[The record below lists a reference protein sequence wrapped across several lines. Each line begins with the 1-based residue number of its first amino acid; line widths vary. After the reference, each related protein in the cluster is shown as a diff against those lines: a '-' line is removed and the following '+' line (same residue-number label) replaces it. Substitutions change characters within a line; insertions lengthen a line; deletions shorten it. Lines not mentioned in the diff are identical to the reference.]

1 MAIQLDTEK
10 KRKLSTQDMYDI
22 LHFAAQ
28 SAEDNGFI
36 NQFVYERALY
46 AYAAVIL
53 YPDRKQELAEAISN
67 NILDAWDALIEDGTV
82 ENMDKDFSIDMEELA
97 RNGSIW
103 LTDYSSYLQ
112 SLRGVFSSF
121 QIFSNDIVDSAVNRF
136 KNTFNDNKAEEV
148 LNILD
153 KWGMNNNL
161 ENEKP
166 KDTNKLNGFSI
177 VENEKPKDTNKLN
190 GFSIVENENIK
201 EENADEDSPLFEL

>member
-1 MAIQLDTEK
+1 MAIQLDAEK

-53 YPDRKQELAEAISN
+53 YPDRKQELAAAISN
-67 NILDAWDALIEDGTV
+67 NILDAWDVLIKDGTV

-121 QIFSNDIVDSAVNRF
+121 QIFSNDMVDSVVNRF
-136 KNTFNDNKAEEV
+136 KDTFNDNKAEEV

-153 KWGMNNNL
+153 KWGMSNNL
-161 ENEKP
+161 EKEEP

-177 VENEKPKDTNKLN
+177 VE
-190 GFSIVENENIK
+190 SENIK
-201 EENADEDSPLFEL
+201 EENVDEDSPLFEL

>member
-1 MAIQLDTEK
+1 MAIQLDAEK

-53 YPDRKQELAEAISN
+53 YPDRKQELAAVISN
-67 NILDAWDALIEDGTV
+67 NILDAWDVLIKDGTV

-103 LTDYSSYLQ
+103 LTDYSGYLQ

-121 QIFSNDIVDSAVNRF
+121 QIFSNDMVDSAVNRF

-153 KWGMNNNL
+153 KWGMSNNL
-161 ENEKP
+161 EKEEP
-166 KDTNKLNGFSI
+166 QDANKLNGFS
-177 VENEKPKDTNKLN
+177 V
-190 GFSIVENENIK
+190 VENENIQ
-201 EENADEDSPLFEL
+201 EENVDEDSPLFEL

>member
-1 MAIQLDTEK
+1 MAIQLDAEK
-10 KRKLSTQDMYDI
+10 KRKLTTQDMYDI

-53 YPDRKQELAEAISN
+53 YPERKQELAAAISQ
-67 NILDAWDALIEDGTV
+67 NILDAWDILIEDGTV
-82 ENMDKDFSIDMEELA
+82 ENMNKDFSTDMDELA
-97 RNGSIW
+97 RNGSVW
-103 LTDYSSYLQ
+103 LTDYSGYLQ

-121 QIFSNDIVDSAVNRF
+121 QIFSNDMVDSAVKRF

-153 KWGMNNNL
+153 KWGMNNNP
-161 ENEKP
+161 NETQSDTPETVNAFEVVKGN
-166 KDTNKLNGFSI
+166 KDKQEDNQ
-177 VENEKPKDTNKLN
+177 D
-190 GFSIVENENIK
+190 
-201 EENADEDSPLFEL
+201 DSPLFEL

>member
-1 MAIQLDTEK
+1 MAIQLDAEK

-53 YPDRKQELAEAISN
+53 YPDRKQELAAAISN
-67 NILDAWDALIEDGTV
+67 NILDAWDVLIEDGTV

-103 LTDYSSYLQ
+103 LTDYSGYLQ

-121 QIFSNDIVDSAVNRF
+121 QIFSNDMVDSAVKRF

-153 KWGMNNNL
+153 KWGMNNNP
-161 ENEKP
+161 NEVQP
-166 KDTNKLNGFSI
+166 DTPETVNAFEVVESNKDKQ
-177 VENEKPKDTNKLN
+177 
-190 GFSIVENENIK
+190 
-201 EENADEDSPLFEL
+201 EDSDDVPLFEL

>member
-1 MAIQLDTEK
+1 MAIQLDAEK
-10 KRKLSTQDMYDI
+10 KRKLTTQDMYDI

-53 YPDRKQELAEAISN
+53 YPERKQELAAAISQ
-67 NILDAWDALIEDGTV
+67 NILDAWDVLIEDGTV
-82 ENMDKDFSIDMEELA
+82 ENMNKDFSTDMDELA
-97 RNGSIW
+97 RNGSVW
-103 LTDYSSYLQ
+103 LTDYSDYLQ

-121 QIFSNDIVDSAVNRF
+121 QIFSNDMVDSAVKRF

-153 KWGMNNNL
+153 KWGMNNNP
-161 ENEKP
+161 NETQSDTSEIVNAFEVVEGN
-166 KDTNKLNGFSI
+166 KDKQEDNQ
-177 VENEKPKDTNKLN
+177 D
-190 GFSIVENENIK
+190 
-201 EENADEDSPLFEL
+201 DSPLFEL

>member
-1 MAIQLDTEK
+1 MAIQLDAEK

-36 NQFVYERALY
+36 NPFVYERALY
-46 AYAAVIL
+46 ASAAVIL
-53 YPDRKQELAEAISN
+53 YPDRKQELAAAISN

-161 ENEKP
+161 EKEEP
-166 KDTNKLNGFSI
+166 KDTNKL
-177 VENEKPKDTNKLN
+177 T

-201 EENADEDSPLFEL
+201 EENVDEDSPLFEL

>member
-1 MAIQLDTEK
+1 MAIQLDAEK
-10 KRKLSTQDMYDI
+10 KRKLTTQDMYDI

-53 YPDRKQELAEAISN
+53 YPERKQELAAAISQ
-67 NILDAWDALIEDGTV
+67 NILDAWDILIEDGTV
-82 ENMDKDFSIDMEELA
+82 ENMNKDFSTDMDELA
-97 RNGSIW
+97 RNGSVW
-103 LTDYSSYLQ
+103 LTDYSGYLQ

-121 QIFSNDIVDSAVNRF
+121 QIFSNDMVDSAVKRF

-153 KWGMNNNL
+153 KWGMNNNP
-161 ENEKP
+161 NETQSDTSETVNAFEVVKGN
-166 KDTNKLNGFSI
+166 KDKQEDNQ
-177 VENEKPKDTNKLN
+177 D
-190 GFSIVENENIK
+190 
-201 EENADEDSPLFEL
+201 DSPLFEL

>member
-1 MAIQLDTEK
+1 MAIQLDAEK

-53 YPDRKQELAEAISN
+53 YPDRKQELAAAISN
-67 NILDAWDALIEDGTV
+67 NILDAWDVLIKDGTV

-103 LTDYSSYLQ
+103 LTDYSNYLQ

-121 QIFSNDIVDSAVNRF
+121 QIFSNDMVDSAVNRF
-136 KNTFNDNKAEEV
+136 KDTFNENKAEEV

-153 KWGMNNNL
+153 KWGMSNNL
-161 ENEKP
+161 EKEEP
-166 KDTNKLNGFSI
+166 KDI
-177 VENEKPKDTNKLN
+177 NKLN

-201 EENADEDSPLFEL
+201 EENVDEDSPLFEL

>member
-1 MAIQLDTEK
+1 MAIQLDAEK

-53 YPDRKQELAEAISN
+53 YPDRKQELAAAISN
-67 NILDAWDALIEDGTV
+67 NILDAWDVLIKDGTV

-103 LTDYSSYLQ
+103 LTDYSGYLQ

-121 QIFSNDIVDSAVNRF
+121 QIFSNDMVDSAVNRF

-153 KWGMNNNL
+153 KWGMSNNL
-161 ENEKP
+161 EKEEPQDANE
-166 KDTNKLNGFSI
+166 LNGFS
-177 VENEKPKDTNKLN
+177 V
-190 GFSIVENENIK
+190 VENENIQ
-201 EENADEDSPLFEL
+201 EENVDEDSPLFEL

>member
-1 MAIQLDTEK
+1 MAIQLDVEK
-10 KRKLSTQDMYDI
+10 KRKLTTQDMYDI

-53 YPDRKQELAEAISN
+53 YPERKQELAAAISQ
-67 NILDAWDALIEDGTV
+67 NILDAWDVLIEDGTV
-82 ENMDKDFSIDMEELA
+82 ENMNKDFSTDMDELA
-97 RNGSIW
+97 RNGSVW
-103 LTDYSSYLQ
+103 LTDYSGYLQ

-121 QIFSNDIVDSAVNRF
+121 QIFSNDMVDSAVKRF

-153 KWGMNNNL
+153 KWGMNNNP
-161 ENEKP
+161 NETQSDTPETVNAFEVVKGN
-166 KDTNKLNGFSI
+166 KDKQEDNQ
-177 VENEKPKDTNKLN
+177 D
-190 GFSIVENENIK
+190 
-201 EENADEDSPLFEL
+201 DSPLFEL

>member
-1 MAIQLDTEK
+1 MAIQLNAEK

-53 YPDRKQELAEAISN
+53 YPDRKQELAAAISN
-67 NILDAWDALIEDGTV
+67 NILDAWDVLIKDGTV

-103 LTDYSSYLQ
+103 LTDYSGYLQ

-121 QIFSNDIVDSAVNRF
+121 QIFSNDMVDSAVKRF

-153 KWGMNNNL
+153 KWGMNNNP
-161 ENEKP
+161 NETQSNTHETVNAFEVVEGN
-166 KDTNKLNGFSI
+166 KDKQ
-177 VENEKPKDTNKLN
+177 
-190 GFSIVENENIK
+190 
-201 EENADEDSPLFEL
+201 EDSDDAPLFEL

>member
-1 MAIQLDTEK
+1 MAIQLDAEK

-53 YPDRKQELAEAISN
+53 YPDRKQELAAAISN
-67 NILDAWDALIEDGTV
+67 NILDAWDVLIKDGTV

-103 LTDYSSYLQ
+103 LTDYSGYLQ

-121 QIFSNDIVDSAVNRF
+121 QIFSNDMVDSAVNRF

-153 KWGMNNNL
+153 KWGMSNNL
-161 ENEKP
+161 EKEEP
-166 KDTNKLNGFSI
+166 QDA
-177 VENEKPKDTNKLN
+177 NKLN

>member
-1 MAIQLDTEK
+1 MYNKREKGVFMAIQLDAEK

-53 YPDRKQELAEAISN
+53 YPDRKQELAAAISN

-103 LTDYSSYLQ
+103 LIDYSSYLQ

-136 KNTFNDNKAEEV
+136 KNTFNENKAEEV

-153 KWGMNNNL
+153 KWGMSNNL
-161 ENEKP
+161 EKEEP
-166 KDTNKLNGFSI
+166 KDI
-177 VENEKPKDTNKLN
+177 NKLN

>member
-1 MAIQLDTEK
+1 MAIQLDAEK
-10 KRKLSTQDMYDI
+10 KRKLTTQDMYDI

-53 YPDRKQELAEAISN
+53 YPDRKQELAADISN
-67 NILDAWDALIEDGTV
+67 NILDAWDVLIKDGTV

-103 LTDYSSYLQ
+103 LTDYSGYLQ

-121 QIFSNDIVDSAVNRF
+121 QIFSNDMVDSAVNRF

-153 KWGMNNNL
+153 KWGMSNNL
-161 ENEKP
+161 E
-166 KDTNKLNGFSI
+166 KDES
-177 VENEKPKDTNKLN
+177 KDTNKLN

>member
-1 MAIQLDTEK
+1 MAIQLDAEK
-10 KRKLSTQDMYDI
+10 KRKLTTQDMYDI

-53 YPDRKQELAEAISN
+53 YPERKQELAAAISQ
-67 NILDAWDALIEDGTV
+67 NILDAWDILIEDGTV
-82 ENMDKDFSIDMEELA
+82 ENMNKDFSTDMDELA
-97 RNGSIW
+97 RNGSVW
-103 LTDYSSYLQ
+103 LTDYSGYLQ

-121 QIFSNDIVDSAVNRF
+121 QIFSNDMVDSAVKRF

-153 KWGMNNNL
+153 KWGMNNNP
-161 ENEKP
+161 NETQSDTPETVNAFEVVKGN
-166 KDTNKLNGFSI
+166 KDKQ
-177 VENEKPKDTNKLN
+177 
-190 GFSIVENENIK
+190 
-201 EENADEDSPLFEL
+201 EDNQDDSSLFEL

>member
-1 MAIQLDTEK
+1 MAIQLDAEK

-53 YPDRKQELAEAISN
+53 YPDRKQELAAAISN

-103 LTDYSSYLQ
+103 LTDYSGYLQ

-136 KNTFNDNKAEEV
+136 KNTFNENKAEEV

-153 KWGMNNNL
+153 KWGMSNNL
-161 ENEKP
+161 EKEEP
-166 KDTNKLNGFSI
+166 KDI
-177 VENEKPKDTNKLN
+177 NKLN

>member
-1 MAIQLDTEK
+1 MAIQLDAEK

-53 YPDRKQELAEAISN
+53 YPDRKQELAAAISN
-67 NILDAWDALIEDGTV
+67 NILDAWDVLIKDGTV

-103 LTDYSSYLQ
+103 LTDYSGYLQ

-121 QIFSNDIVDSAVNRF
+121 QIFSNDMVDSAVNRF
-136 KNTFNDNKAEEV
+136 KDTFNDNKAEEV

-153 KWGMNNNL
+153 KWGMSNNL
-161 ENEKP
+161 E
-166 KDTNKLNGFSI
+166 KDES
-177 VENEKPKDTNKLN
+177 KDTNKLN

-201 EENADEDSPLFEL
+201 EENADKDSPLFEL

>member
-1 MAIQLDTEK
+1 MAIQLDAEK

-53 YPDRKQELAEAISN
+53 YPDRKQELAAAISN
-67 NILDAWDALIEDGTV
+67 NILDAWDVLIKDGTV

-121 QIFSNDIVDSAVNRF
+121 QIFSNDMVDSAVNRF
-136 KNTFNDNKAEEV
+136 KDTFNDNKAEEV

-153 KWGMNNNL
+153 KWGMSNNL
-161 ENEKP
+161 EKEEP

-177 VENEKPKDTNKLN
+177 VE
-190 GFSIVENENIK
+190 SENIK
-201 EENADEDSPLFEL
+201 EENVDEDSPLFEL

>member
-1 MAIQLDTEK
+1 MAIQLDAEK

-53 YPDRKQELAEAISN
+53 YPDRKQELAAAISN

-103 LTDYSSYLQ
+103 LIDYSSYLQ

-136 KNTFNDNKAEEV
+136 KNTFNENKAEEV

-153 KWGMNNNL
+153 KWGMSNNL
-161 ENEKP
+161 EKEEP
-166 KDTNKLNGFSI
+166 KDI
-177 VENEKPKDTNKLN
+177 NKLN

>member
-1 MAIQLDTEK
+1 MAIQLDAEK

-53 YPDRKQELAEAISN
+53 YPDRKQELAAAISN
-67 NILDAWDALIEDGTV
+67 NILDAWDVLIKDGTV

-103 LTDYSSYLQ
+103 LTDYSGYLQ

-121 QIFSNDIVDSAVNRF
+121 QIFSNDMVDSAVNRF

-153 KWGMNNNL
+153 KWGMSNNL
-161 ENEKP
+161 EKEEP
-166 KDTNKLNGFSI
+166 KNINKLNGFS
-177 VENEKPKDTNKLN
+177 V
-190 GFSIVENENIK
+190 VENENIQ
-201 EENADEDSPLFEL
+201 EETVDEDSPLFEL

>member
-1 MAIQLDTEK
+1 MAIQLDAEK

-53 YPDRKQELAEAISN
+53 YPDRKQELAAAISN
-67 NILDAWDALIEDGTV
+67 NILDAWDVLIKDGTV

-103 LTDYSSYLQ
+103 LTDYSGYLQ

-121 QIFSNDIVDSAVNRF
+121 QIFSNDMVDSAVNRF

-153 KWGMNNNL
+153 KWGMSNNL
-161 ENEKP
+161 EKEEP
-166 KDTNKLNGFSI
+166 QDANKLNGFS
-177 VENEKPKDTNKLN
+177 V
-190 GFSIVENENIK
+190 VENENIQ
-201 EENADEDSPLFEL
+201 EENVDEDSPLFEL

>member
-1 MAIQLDTEK
+1 MAIQLDAEK

-53 YPDRKQELAEAISN
+53 YPDRKQELAAAISN
-67 NILDAWDALIEDGTV
+67 NILDAWDVLIKDGTV

-103 LTDYSSYLQ
+103 LTDYSGYLQ

-121 QIFSNDIVDSAVNRF
+121 QIFSNDMVDSAVKRF

-153 KWGMNNNL
+153 KWGMNNNP
-161 ENEKP
+161 NEVQSDTP
-166 KDTNKLNGFSI
+166 ETVNAFEVVEGNKDKQ
-177 VENEKPKDTNKLN
+177 
-190 GFSIVENENIK
+190 
-201 EENADEDSPLFEL
+201 EDSDDVPLFEL

>member
-1 MAIQLDTEK
+1 MAIQLDAEK
-10 KRKLSTQDMYDI
+10 KRKLTTQDMYDI

-53 YPDRKQELAEAISN
+53 YPDRKQELAAAISN
-67 NILDAWDALIEDGTV
+67 NILDAWDVLIKDGTV

-103 LTDYSSYLQ
+103 LTDYSGYLQ

-121 QIFSNDIVDSAVNRF
+121 QIFSNDMVDSAVNRF
-136 KNTFNDNKAEEV
+136 KDTFNDNKAEEV

-153 KWGMNNNL
+153 KWGMSNNL
-161 ENEKP
+161 EKEEP

-177 VENEKPKDTNKLN
+177 VE
-190 GFSIVENENIK
+190 SENIK
-201 EENADEDSPLFEL
+201 EENVDEDSPLFEL

>member
-1 MAIQLDTEK
+1 MAIQLDAEK

-53 YPDRKQELAEAISN
+53 YPDRKQELAAAISN
-67 NILDAWDALIEDGTV
+67 NILDAWDVLIKDGTV

-103 LTDYSSYLQ
+103 LTDYSGYLQ

-121 QIFSNDIVDSAVNRF
+121 QIFSNDMVDSAVDRF

-153 KWGMNNNL
+153 KWGMSNNL
-161 ENEKP
+161 EKEEP
-166 KDTNKLNGFSI
+166 QDANKLNGFS
-177 VENEKPKDTNKLN
+177 V
-190 GFSIVENENIK
+190 VENENIQ
-201 EENADEDSPLFEL
+201 EENVDEDSPLFEL

>member
-1 MAIQLDTEK
+1 MAIQLDAEK
-10 KRKLSTQDMYDI
+10 KRKLTTQDMYDI

-53 YPDRKQELAEAISN
+53 YPDRKQELAAAISN
-67 NILDAWDALIEDGTV
+67 NILDAWDVLIKDGTV

-103 LTDYSSYLQ
+103 LTDYSGYLQ

-121 QIFSNDIVDSAVNRF
+121 QIFSNDMVDSAVNRF

-153 KWGMNNNL
+153 KWGMSNNL
-161 ENEKP
+161 EKAEL
-166 KDTNKLNGFSI
+166 KDTNKLNGFS
-177 VENEKPKDTNKLN
+177 V
-190 GFSIVENENIK
+190 VENENIQ
-201 EENADEDSPLFEL
+201 EGNVDEDSPLFEL

>member
-177 VENEKPKDTNKLN
+177 VENE
-190 GFSIVENENIK
+190 NIK

>member
-1 MAIQLDTEK
+1 MAIQLDAEK

-53 YPDRKQELAEAISN
+53 YPDRKQELAAAISN
-67 NILDAWDALIEDGTV
+67 NILDAWDVLIKDGTV

-103 LTDYSSYLQ
+103 LTDYSGYLQ

-121 QIFSNDIVDSAVNRF
+121 QIFSNDMVDSAVNRF
-136 KNTFNDNKAEEV
+136 KNTFNGNKAEEV

-153 KWGMNNNL
+153 KWGMSNNL
-161 ENEKP
+161 EKEEP
-166 KDTNKLNGFSI
+166 QDANKLNGFS
-177 VENEKPKDTNKLN
+177 V
-190 GFSIVENENIK
+190 VENENIQ
-201 EENADEDSPLFEL
+201 EENVDEDSPLFEL